1 MDSVQENQAHSYL
14 KRMNITSLYG
24 ARRKVKVSQIQANVS
39 TQVFITGQQGEAIA
53 GNTNHLISD
62 SEQVQTDR
70 DTHEGGKI
78 ITGE

>member
-1 MDSVQENQAHSYL
+1 MELGEKWKCHKYKQTF
-14 KRMNITSLYG
+14 RP
-24 ARRKVKVSQIQANVS
+24 
-39 TQVFITGQQGEAIA
+39 QVFIKGQQGEAIA